1 MRSLTIGELA
11 AEGGVG
17 VETIRFY
24 ERKGLLAPPER
35 TAAGY
40 RQYDDEAVGRLRWI
54 LRAKELGFT
63 LAEISELLDAGE
75 RTPAGIAAAANA
87 KLVEV
92 DGEVERLRQVRA
104 RLESL
109 VGLCEGGD
117 GMACVRLDADPA
129 AVAAPA
135 RPGRRGPT
143 SRAARSLQDASELLP

>member
-17 VETIRFY
+17 IETIRFY

-63 LAEISELLDAGE
+63 LAEISELLDAGQ
-75 RTPAGIAAAANA
+75 RTPSGIAEAATA

-109 VGLCEGGD
+109 VGLCVGGD
-117 GMACVRLDADPA
+117 GMACVRLDAAPVVPA
-129 AVAAPA
+129 GPA
-135 RPGRRGPT
+135 GPGGPA
-143 SRAARSLQDASELLP
+143 SGPARSLQDASELLP